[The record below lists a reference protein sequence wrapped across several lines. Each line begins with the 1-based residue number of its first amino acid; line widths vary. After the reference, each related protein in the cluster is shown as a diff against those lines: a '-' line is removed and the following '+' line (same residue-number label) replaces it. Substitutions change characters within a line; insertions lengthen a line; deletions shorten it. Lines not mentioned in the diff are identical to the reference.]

1 MPKAAAKSDNEARRW
16 KREIDLAD
24 RREKDYRDEGE
35 RIIKRYRGEER
46 KKGRY
51 NILWSNTEILRP
63 AIYNSPAKPD
73 VRRRFR
79 DADPLGKAVSTV
91 LERCLDLLVDDYG
104 TDCAIKNDV
113 LDSLLPGRGVSRV
126 RYVPSISQ
134 SPPPKPANPE
144 ADEDAEDAD
153 PGIDE
158 QLDYERIELEHI
170 DWRDFRHGYG
180 RVWVEVEWIAFRCK
194 LTKSEAE
201 RMFGE
206 ESVAKVQF
214 TAQTSDDTKRQHDT
228 VGETQKLAEFWN
240 VWDRVGNR
248 EFFTQDDVEELLYPT
263 ANPKGE
269 PSLDLVGFYPIAEPL
284 KLIENTGSLMPIPH
298 FTEYREQAEEL
309 DRLSSRIT
317 KIVEAIR
324 VRGAYDA
331 KLSELADIVDSG
343 DNQLTPV
350 ENGAAWRD
358 VGLDKAISWM
368 PIEPQAK
375 VLTVLYEARAAC
387 KQTIDEIT
395 GISDIIRGATVA
407 SETATAQ
414 QIKSNYASIR
424 LQRMVREVQRYIR
437 DTLRIAA
444 EVIANKFEPDTLQKM
459 TELQLPTP
467 EQKAMAMQQAQVTGQ
482 PPDPMLMKLPTWD
495 DVIGALRNDALRTF
509 KVDVETDSTVAGSL
523 DQDMKGLAEVMSA
536 ITMTL
541 QGLAPLVQAQALPV
555 EAAKEIV
562 LSVARRAR
570 MGLAVE
576 DAFDKLQAP
585 QPPQMP
591 QEPPDTAPQ
600 VAQIKADSDQKVAQM
615 KAQSDNAIAQTNA
628 DRDVAIERNRQE
640 QETMRER
647 ERIASGVAEAVRQ
660 QQHEARAQALEV
672 ALDAANQARDRQHEH
687 TQNTIAHMVD
697 VHKTTQASVDKMH
710 SEKTKAD
717 AATPKKPTKRK
728 GTAKLPSGG
737 VLTFEIGDADEPA
750 AAH

>member
-1 MPKAAAKSDNEARRW
+1 MDKPAEARRW

-35 RIIKRYRGEER
+35 KIIKRYRGEER

-91 LERCLDLLVDDYG
+91 LERCLDLFVDDYG

-126 RYVPSISQ
+126 RYVPSISEA
-134 SPPPKPANPE
+134 PPKPANPE
-144 ADEDAEDAD
+144 ADVEAEEDDEDA
-153 PGIDE
+153 GIDE
-158 QLDYERIELEHI
+158 QLDYERLELEHV

-180 RVWVEVEWIAFRCK
+180 RVWAEVEWIAFRCK
-194 LTKSEAE
+194 LTRKESEDK
-201 RMFGE
+201 FGDE
-206 ESVAKVQF
+206 AVKGIEF
-214 TAQTSDDTKRQHDT
+214 TEQTSDDSKRPHDT

-240 VWDRVGNR
+240 VWDRVGKR
-248 EFFTQDDVEELLYPT
+248 EFFTQEDVEELLYPT
-263 ANPKGE
+263 DNPSGM

-284 KLIENTGSLMPIPH
+284 KLIENTGSLEPIPH

-309 DRLSSRIT
+309 DRLSTRIT

-324 VRGAYDA
+324 VRGAYDS

-358 VGLDKAISWM
+358 VGLDKAITWM

-375 VLTVLYEARAAC
+375 VLTVLYEARDAC
-387 KQTIDEIT
+387 KRTIDEIT

-444 EVIANKFEPDTLQKM
+444 EVIANKFQQDTLQKM
-459 TELQLPTP
+459 TELQLPTI
-467 EQKAMAMQQAQVTGQ
+467 EQKQQAMQQAQMTGQ

-495 DVIGALRNDALRTF
+495 DVMQALRNDALRTF

-523 DQDMKGLAEVMSA
+523 DQDMKGLSEVMQA

-555 EAAKEIV
+555 DAAKEIV

-585 QPPQMP
+585 QPPAMP

-600 VAQIKADSDQKVAQM
+600 VAQIKAQSDQQVAQL

-628 DRDVAIERNRQE
+628 QRDVAIEQNRQE

-647 ERIASGVAEAVRQ
+647 ERIASGAADAVRQ
-660 QQHEARAQALEV
+660 QQHEARAQALEA
-672 ALDAANQARDRQHEH
+672 ALEAANLQREQQHEH
-687 TQNTIAHMVD
+687 VQNTIAHMVD
-697 VHKTTQASVDKMH
+697 MHKTMQASMDKLH
-710 SEKTKAD
+710 SEKTKAE
-717 AATPKKPTKRK
+717 AQPKKPSKRK
-728 GTAKLPSGG
+728 GSAKLPSGG

-750 AAH
+750 ATH